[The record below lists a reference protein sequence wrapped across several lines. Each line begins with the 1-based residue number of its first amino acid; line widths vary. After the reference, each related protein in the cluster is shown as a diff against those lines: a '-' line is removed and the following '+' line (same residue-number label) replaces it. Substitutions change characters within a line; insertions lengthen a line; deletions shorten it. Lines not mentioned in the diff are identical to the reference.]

1 MSDTPASS
9 NVAGCPVCG
18 AEIDTSTTLVSH
30 FENGT
35 FLVFRSPACLKLYR
49 SDPDK
54 FKGGERVDCPAEPT
68 RRSS

>member
-1 MSDTPASS
+1 VSES

-49 SDPDK
+49 ADPGK
-54 FKGGERVDCPAEPT
+54 FKDGPCMVCPAEPT
-68 RRSS
+68 IRARKAEQ